1 MPEQA
6 RGMSTTTLIR
16 PPAPSGV
23 DHTPAFGEML
33 AELLPL
39 IGVIAVAGPPV
50 VLLAVPLV
58 LGVLLLAGPFA
69 VVATLVV
76 VVALLASA
84 VLVAVT
90 GAIAVTRYGL
100 VQFHAHREGHAHSGA
115 PAPQL
120 VAIESRHG
128 AA

>member
-1 MPEQA
+1 
-6 RGMSTTTLIR
+6 MSTTTLIR

-50 VLLAVPLV
+50 LLLAGPLV

-69 VVATLVV
+69 VVATLVL
-76 VVALLASA
+76 VVALIASA
-84 VLVAVT
+84 VFLGVT
-90 GAIAVTRYGL
+90 GAIAATRYGL
-100 VQFHAHREGHAHSGA
+100 AQLRVHHEGHAHSGA
-115 PAPQL
+115 PAAQL
-120 VAIESRHG
+120 VAIEPRHG